1 MKTKFILL
9 LIIVAA
15 GSGTYWYFKTHP
27 TRAAGGASAQA
38 GRKILYYQ
46 SAMHPWI
53 KSDKPGKCPICGMD
67 LVPVYEGDARAMTDT
82 NMVVLNADSVTA
94 VNVQT
99 EVIARRPVVRTLH
112 VIGSI
117 QKNSASAAWFV
128 FDVYERDLPWIRLDQ
143 TLEVTLPA
151 VPDRVYQAQIKLH
164 STETFA
170 DRNLDEMSDS
180 TKIRARIAEA
190 PVEVPGFEGRA
201 YFNGLHAEAH
211 IRAATPDVLAVPRN
225 AIISRGTGPLVYV
238 DKGGGGYAAHALKLG
253 RIGDDF
259 AEVLSGLDEGD
270 KVVTNGGLLIDAEA
284 QLTSGR

>member
-1 MKTKFILL
+1 MKAKFFLLLL
-9 LIIVAA
+9 LIAG
-15 GSGTYWYFKTHP
+15 GSGAFWYYKTHP
-27 TRAAGGASAQA
+27 ALPASTLAGQT

-67 LVPVYEGDARAMTDT
+67 LVPVYEGEARTSTDT
-82 NMVVLNADSVTA
+82 NIVVLDAGSVTV
-94 VNVQT
+94 VNVKT
-99 EVIARRPVVRTLH
+99 EAVSRRPVVHTLH

-128 FDVYERDLPWIRLDQ
+128 FTVYERDLPWIKIDQ
-143 TLEVTLPA
+143 TLEVTLPS
-151 VPDRVYQAQIKLH
+151 VPDRVYHAQIKLH

-170 DRNLDEMSDS
+170 DRALDEMSDS
-180 TKIRARIAEA
+180 TKIRAQITET

-211 IRAATPDVLAVPRN
+211 IRSATPDVLAVPRS
-225 AIISRGTGPLVYV
+225 AVIYRGSGPLVYV
-238 DKGGGGYAAHALKLG
+238 DKTGGGYEAKAVKLG
-253 RIGDDF
+253 RIGDNY
-259 AEVLSGLDEGD
+259 AEVLGGLEEGD